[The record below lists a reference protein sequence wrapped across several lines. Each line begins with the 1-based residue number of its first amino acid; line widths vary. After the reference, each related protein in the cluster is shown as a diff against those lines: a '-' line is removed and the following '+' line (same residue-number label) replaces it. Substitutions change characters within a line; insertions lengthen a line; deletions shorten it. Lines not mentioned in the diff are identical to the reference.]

1 MESAFA
7 IIILCATPFCLGLL
21 GALGGFIGGKMSS
34 KVLAELN
41 PELSEVFH
49 SKIVKRS
56 TVGFLIG
63 FIVGGIPMGMGLASA
78 AVVSFVDLSYQ
89 WALYVAIGFALIG
102 VIGTAIAG
110 YALFSVE

>member
-7 IIILCATPFCLGLL
+7 IIILCATPIFLGLI
-21 GALGGFIGGKMSS
+21 GALGGFIGSTMSS

-41 PELSEVFH
+41 PQLPKDFH
-49 SKIVKRS
+49 SKIVKRG

-78 AVVSFVDLSYQ
+78 AVVPFVDLSYQ
-89 WALYVAIGFALIG
+89 WALYVAVGFALIG
-102 VIGTAIAG
+102 VIGTAITG
-110 YALFSVE
+110 SALFSSE